1 MFIWII
7 KKMKGKSMK
16 KMISNKK
23 NAVIDNYNEHSLN
36 YDDTKKIAQSFLNP
50 THPIDYPAFTLAEVL
65 ITLGIIGIVSAMTIP
80 TLQSNIQNR
89 QFKTGAKKT
98 EATLN
103 QALLMMKANDD
114 LMGYR
119 TTKDFLAKFQKY
131 MKVSKLCE
139 NPNLKGCF
147 ADEIKSDNEIL
158 NLSEMTNSASLGHE
172 NWDSDV
178 EGFTAVNGTNFLV
191 AYNPSCHSDDY
202 KNCAAFAY
210 DMNGID
216 NKNVFAGENGESDL
230 GVYNA
235 AFTSASC
242 GNNVVMTLLIANIYK
257 IQMDGPSGATDKCI
271 SENIDKLKTYCE
283 TTKNN
288 QGDLGRFDDGDDG
301 LANGMPYCEYPCLAK
316 GTMITLAD
324 GSQKKV
330 ENITFDDELMVW
342 DFDNGKIS
350 SSKAIWIMQPK
361 VAHQYNL
368 LTFSDGSQ
376 LKTIEQHRIFNKE
389 LGKFTYP
396 MTDETPIGTTTLL
409 SNGEEVQLTDK
420 KIITQPVEYYN
431 LITANHFNCF
441 ASNILTSNRFNNLY
455 PISDYKFIKDNR
467 ELTPYSEYEKI
478 VSYDW
483 YEKLRLSEQVCD
495 ENLKL
500 YLAKLVNTN
509 QRELSMV

>member
-230 GVYNA
+230 GVYNGS
-235 AFTSASC
+235 FTKATMRCTLGSNQVFDCSP
-242 GNNVVMTLLIANIYK
+242 GIDVVAYLNEHRTEL
-257 IQMDGPSGATDKCI
+257 
-271 SENIDKLKTYCE
+271 
-283 TTKNN
+283 N
-288 QGDLGRFDDGDDG
+288 QICKDDG
-301 LANGMPYCEYPCLAK
+301 LFDYAFIVANGYGESKIACRCLAK

-376 LKTIEQHRIFNKE
+376 LKTINQHRIFNKE

-467 ELTPYSEYEKI
+467 KLTPYSEYEKI